1 MKKPLFTLI
10 WTVALAW
17 ALSFAQSAENTKPG
31 SPDSTSIQK
40 PDSPPAP
47 VEKPATQKY
56 FFVLLKRP
64 SNPPQLSKE
73 AGEKLQEEHMAN
85 IRRLHAESKL
95 LVAGPFMDDGVLRGI
110 FVMKAASLEEAQGW
124 ANSDPAI
131 KAGRLAAEVY
141 GPWIFDEYLY
151 SFHETSTPNILE
163 QYTLVLLNRGPL
175 WESPPHST
183 SFRDAISQ
191 HARYLRSL
199 SEQKIVAVGGILPGS
214 PYVVIIY
221 TVGLDKAMKLE
232 QEDPIVKGGYVKL
245 EAHPWATAKGVLA
258 AGQPMQ

>member
-131 KAGRLAAEVY
+131 KAGRLEAEVH
-141 GPWIFDEYLY
+141 GPWAIPPGTI
-151 SFHETSTPNILE
+151 HETSTPNSLE
-163 QYTLVLLNRGPL
+163 QYSLLLAKQGDNWNPK
-175 WESPPHST
+175 SPG
-183 SFRDAISQ
+183 FQDVVNQ
-191 HARYLRSL
+191 HVPYLKGL
-199 SEQKIVAVGGILPGS
+199 MEQKTLALAGPFLDGGELKGAFIYAVS
-214 PYVVIIY
+214 
-221 TVGLDKAMKLE
+221 LDQAMKLE
-232 QEDPIVKGGYVKL
+232 QEDPMVKAGNFKIEG
-245 EAHPWATAKGVLA
+245 HPWATAKGVLA
-258 AGQPMQ
+258 AGQPMH